1 MNFKLVSPY
10 SPTGDQPEAI
20 ESINKYL
27 NESVGHI
34 TLQGVTGSGKTYTVA
49 NVIEKQNRPTL
60 ILSHNKTLAAQLYN
74 EFKAFFPENAVHYF
88 VSYYDYY
95 QPEAYLPTTN
105 TYIEKDLSIN
115 DEIEKM
121 RLATSSALLSGRR
134 DIIVIATVSCIYG
147 IGNPEDFKETTLN
160 LSVGQKISKTKLM
173 MDLSTALYIR
183 TEVDFGSGMFKV
195 NGDTI
200 DVYIAGSDNGIRIR
214 FFGHEIEGL
223 YSIDPI
229 SKTVYESLETAII
242 RPSKMFVTTRQRIKD
257 SVREIQDDLFE
268 RYNELMEQG
277 KAEEANRL
285 KHRVEYDL
293 EMIKEVGYCSGIEN
307 YSRYF
312 DGRKA
317 GSRPFCLID
326 YFPKDFITVVDESHV
341 SIPQIGAMYGGDKSR
356 KTNLVDYGFRLPS
369 AFDNRP
375 LIFSEFEAL
384 IGQSLYVSA
393 TPADYELNKSEGLIV
408 EQYIRPTGLIDPEIE
423 IIPTENQID
432 VIFEKIAPVIER
444 DERILITTL
453 TKRMAEELSK
463 YMERASVRCRY
474 IHSDIDNMERVKI
487 LEEYRAGYFDV
498 LIGVNLLREGLDM
511 PEVSL
516 VMIMDA
522 DKEGFLRTERSMT
535 QTAGRA
541 ARNINGHV
549 IMFADRISRAMQ
561 MTIDSTTRRREK
573 QIRHNKLNNIE
584 PRQIVKALSQTFDQ
598 KPEEDTKGTV
608 DYKELGKLKKRMVA
622 SPEGKYTAIPDNGIE
637 DQIEQLKEEMTK
649 AAKELDFAL
658 ATLKRDKM
666 LELQKHLKTLN
677 GKK

>member
-74 EFKAFFPENAVHYF
+74 EFKAFFPDNAVHYF

-173 MDLSTALYIR
+173 MDLSTALYVR

-195 NGDTI
+195 NGDTV

-223 YSIDPI
+223 FSIDPI
-229 SKTVYESLETAII
+229 SKTVYETLETAII

-277 KAEEANRL
+277 KTEEANRL

-393 TPADYELNKSEGLIV
+393 TPADYELHKSEGLIV

-561 MTIDSTTRRREK
+561 MTIDSTNRRREK

-584 PRQIVKALSQTFDQ
+584 PRQIVKALSQTFDA

-677 GKK
+677 GK

>member
-10 SPTGDQPEAI
+10 VPTGDQPEAI
-20 ESINKYL
+20 ESINNYL
-27 NESVGHI
+27 NESVGHV
-34 TLQGVTGSGKTYTVA
+34 TLQGVTGSGKTYTIA

-74 EFKAFFPENAVHYF
+74 EFKSFFPDNAVHYF

-121 RLATSSALLSGRR
+121 RIATSSALLSGRR

-147 IGNPEDFKETTLN
+147 IGNPDDFNETTIHLKI
-160 LSVGQKISKTKLM
+160 GQKLSKTKLLL
-173 MDLSTALYIR
+173 DLSTALYIR
-183 TEVDFGSGMFKV
+183 TEVDFESGMFKV

-200 DVYIAGSDNGIRIR
+200 DIYIAGSNTAIRIR
-214 FFGHEIEGL
+214 FFGHEIEG
-223 YSIDPI
+223 IFNIEPV
-229 SKTVYESLETAII
+229 SKTVLETLETAII
-242 RPSKMFVTTRQRIKD
+242 RPAKMFVTTHQRIKK
-257 SVREIQDDLFE
+257 SVNEIQDDLFE
-268 RYNELMEQG
+268 RYNEFVELG
-277 KAEEANRL
+277 KNEEANRL

-317 GSRPFCLID
+317 GTRPFCLID
-326 YFPKDFITVVDESHV
+326 YFPKDFITVIDESHV
-341 SIPQIGAMYGGDKSR
+341 TIPQVGAMYGGDRSR
-356 KTNLVDYGFRLPS
+356 KANLIDYGFRLPS
-369 AFDNRP
+369 AADNRP
-375 LIFSEFEAL
+375 LIFSEFENL
-384 IGQSLYVSA
+384 ITQTVYVSA

-408 EQYIRPTGLIDPEIE
+408 EQYIRPTGVIDPEIE
-423 IIPTENQID
+423 IIPTENQVD
-432 VIFEKIAPVIER
+432 VILEKIAPVIER
-444 DERILITTL
+444 DERVLITTL

-463 YMERASVRCRY
+463 YFERVSIRCRY

-487 LEEYRAGYFDV
+487 IEDYRAGCFDV

-561 MTIDSTTRRREK
+561 MTIDSTNKRREK

-584 PRQIVKALSQTFDQ
+584 PRQIVKGLTQIFDA
-598 KPEEDTKGTV
+598 KEEDNKEEII
-608 DYKELGKLKKRMVA
+608 DYKKLIKIKNRMVA
-622 SPEGKYTAIPDNGIE
+622 SPSGTYTALPDDNLE
-637 DQIEQLKEEMTK
+637 SQIIQLREEMTA

-658 ATLKRDKM
+658 ATVKRDKM
-666 LELQKHLKTLN
+666 MELQKKLDMQ
-677 GKK
+677 KK

>member
-229 SKTVYESLETAII
+229 SKTIYESLETAII